1 MLVSAKNTHTQY
13 FNILK
18 FYWLILPWLSCEPIQ
33 GLSLCVAHL
42 RMRRKSESLLWKISQ
57 RTWMLARQCHACQT
71 GWSAYAAGR
80 DSCWP
85 GGSKE
90 RPSTGSLIAAFLSN
104 HLEKK
109 NEFHKHVFVVV
120 KTGSSQDWSA
130 ICLQEAHEKSSP
142 PLLKLLLFIEQVC
155 VSSQVFDP
163 FPFQQNSQFAE
174 IVHNKTFT
182 CALKLLLEH
191 NHENIVH
198 SHYHH
203 WSLFMFAEI
212 FIARVHCIVWSWKAG
227 GGALSEWKQNANL
240 NSRSAQTLYFHFSLV
255 NCEIIITAEG
265 SREIQVIE
273 TIGLFPFSKLLTLGN
288 QLWEFYQNMVVL
300 KGDGHF
306 AVFDT
311 CKQSW

>member
-57 RTWMLARQCHACQT
+57 RTWMLARHVCQT
-71 GWSAYAAGR
+71 GWTASAAGR

-130 ICLQEAHEKSSP
+130 ICLQETHEKNSP
-142 PLLKLLLFIEQVC
+142 PHCWNFFYSLSKCVSQVKCSTPSHFSKILNLLKLF
-155 VSSQVFDP
+155 
-163 FPFQQNSQFAE
+163 
-174 IVHNKTFT
+174 KTR
-182 CALKLLLEH
+182 LLLVP
-191 NHENIVH
+191 N
-198 SHYHH
+198 
-203 WSLFMFAEI
+203 
-212 FIARVHCIVWSWKAG
+212 
-227 GGALSEWKQNANL
+227 
-240 NSRSAQTLYFHFSLV
+240 
-255 NCEIIITAEG
+255 
-265 SREIQVIE
+265 
-273 TIGLFPFSKLLTLGN
+273 
-288 QLWEFYQNMVVL
+288 
-300 KGDGHF
+300 
-306 AVFDT
+306 T
-311 CKQSW
+311 CT